1 MRKLICVTLALFAG
15 AAFADA
21 NNQNQT
27 VQGQSLSVK
36 ERLQVIELINIAA
49 EKDQVANAEPL
60 DAELLAIL
68 EKAESLEE
76 SLEGSLEE
84 TPATEEAE

>member
-68 EKAESLEE
+68 KKAESLEE
-76 SLEGSLEE
+76 SLEDI
-84 TPATEEAE
+84 PATEEAE

>member
-49 EKDQVANAEPL
+49 EKEQVANAEPL

-68 EKAESLEE
+68 EEAESLEE
-76 SLEGSLEE
+76 SLAE
-84 TPATEEAE
+84 TPETEEAE

>member
-68 EKAESLEE
+68 TEAESLEE
-76 SLEGSLEE
+76 SPE
-84 TPATEEAE
+84 TEEAE

>member
-27 VQGQSLSVK
+27 VRGQSLSVK

-49 EKDQVANAEPL
+49 EKDQVANAELL

-68 EKAESLEE
+68 KEAESLEE
-76 SLEGSLEE
+76 SLEE
-84 TPATEEAE
+84 TPETEEAE

>member
-49 EKDQVANAEPL
+49 EKDQVANAELL

-68 EKAESLEE
+68 EEAESLEE
-76 SLEGSLEE
+76 
-84 TPATEEAE
+84 TPETEEAE

>member
-68 EKAESLEE
+68 KEAESLEE
-76 SLEGSLEE
+76 S
-84 TPATEEAE
+84 PATEEAE

>member
-27 VQGQSLSVK
+27 VQGQSISVK

-68 EKAESLEE
+68 KKAESLEE
-76 SLEGSLEE
+76 SLEDI
-84 TPATEEAE
+84 PATEEAE

>member
-68 EKAESLEE
+68 KKAESLEE
-76 SLEGSLEE
+76 SPE
-84 TPATEEAE
+84 TEEAE

>member
-15 AAFADA
+15 AAFASD
-21 NNQNQT
+21 NV

-49 EKDQVANAEPL
+49 EKDPVANAVPV
-60 DAELLAIL
+60 DAELQAIL
-68 EKAESLEE
+68 DEAELLEE
-76 SLEGSLEE
+76 SSEESEE
-84 TPATEEAE
+84 TEQAD

>member
-15 AAFADA
+15 AAFADE
-21 NNQNQT
+21 QV
-27 VQGQSLSVK
+27 VQGQSLNVK

-49 EKDQVANAEPL
+49 EKEQVANPEPL

-68 EKAESLEE
+68 EEAEALEE
-76 SLEGSLEE
+76 SE
-84 TPATEEAE
+84 ATEQAE

>member
-21 NNQNQT
+21 NNQT

-68 EKAESLEE
+68 KKAESLEE
-76 SLEGSLEE
+76 SLEDI
-84 TPATEEAE
+84 PATEEAE

>member
-27 VQGQSLSVK
+27 VRGQSLSVK

-49 EKDQVANAEPL
+49 EKDQVVNAEPL

-68 EKAESLEE
+68 TEAESLEE
-76 SLEGSLEE
+76 SLAESPE
-84 TPATEEAE
+84 TEEAE

>member
-21 NNQNQT
+21 NNQT

-68 EKAESLEE
+68 KKAESLEE
-76 SLEGSLEE
+76 SLEEA
-84 TPATEEAE
+84 PATEEAE

>member
-21 NNQNQT
+21 NNQT

-68 EKAESLEE
+68 KKAESLEE
-76 SLEGSLEE
+76 SLEE

>member
-49 EKDQVANAEPL
+49 EKDQVANAELL

-68 EKAESLEE
+68 KEAESLEE
-76 SLEGSLEE
+76 SPE
-84 TPATEEAE
+84 TEEAE

>member
-49 EKDQVANAEPL
+49 EKS
-60 DAELLAIL
+60 
-68 EKAESLEE
+68 KW
-76 SLEGSLEE
+76 
-84 TPATEEAE
+84 

>member
-21 NNQNQT
+21 NNQT

-68 EKAESLEE
+68 KKAESLEE
-76 SLEGSLEE
+76 SLEEI
-84 TPATEEAE
+84 PATEEAE

>member
-68 EKAESLEE
+68 KKAESLEE
-76 SLEGSLEE
+76 SLEE

>member
-49 EKDQVANAEPL
+49 EKDQVANAELL

-68 EKAESLEE
+68 KEAESLEE
-76 SLEGSLEE
+76 SLEESPE
-84 TPATEEAE
+84 TEEAE

>member
-68 EKAESLEE
+68 TEAESLEDSPE
-76 SLEGSLEE
+76 
-84 TPATEEAE
+84 TEEAE

>member
-27 VQGQSLSVK
+27 VRGQSLSVK

-49 EKDQVANAEPL
+49 EKDQVANAELL

-68 EKAESLEE
+68 KKAESLEE
-76 SLEGSLEE
+76 SPE
-84 TPATEEAE
+84 TKEAE

>member
-1 MRKLICVTLALFAG
+1 MRTLICVTLALFAG

-27 VQGQSLSVK
+27 VRGQSLSVK

-68 EKAESLEE
+68 KEAESLEE
-76 SLEGSLEE
+76 SPE
-84 TPATEEAE
+84 TEEAE

>member
-60 DAELLAIL
+60 DAEILAIL
-68 EKAESLEE
+68 TEAESLEE
-76 SLEGSLEE
+76 SSPE
-84 TPATEEAE
+84 TEEAE

>member
-49 EKDQVANAEPL
+49 EKEQVANAEPL

-68 EKAESLEE
+68 EEAESLEE
-76 SLEGSLEE
+76 SLEE
-84 TPATEEAE
+84 TPETEEAE

>member
-27 VQGQSLSVK
+27 VRGQSLSVK

-68 EKAESLEE
+68 TEAESLEE
-76 SLEGSLEE
+76 SPE
-84 TPATEEAE
+84 TEEAE

>member
-1 MRKLICVTLALFAG
+1 MFAG

-36 ERLQVIELINIAA
+36 ERLQVIELINIAT
-49 EKDQVANAEPL
+49 EKEQVVIAEPI
-60 DAELLAIL
+60 DAELQAIL
-68 EKAESLEE
+68 EEAESLEAAE
-76 SLEGSLEE
+76 SK
-84 TPATEEAE
+84 EAE

>member
-1 MRKLICVTLALFAG
+1 MRRLICVTLALFAG

-36 ERLQVIELINIAA
+36 ERLQVIELINIAT
-49 EKDQVANAEPL
+49 EKEQVANAEPI
-60 DAELLAIL
+60 DAELQAIL
-68 EKAESLEE
+68 EEAESLEAAE
-76 SLEGSLEE
+76 SK
-84 TPATEEAE
+84 EAE